1 MKRLAGWTIVL
12 MMILG
17 SAAVSAQEE
26 EPAVQ
31 ATRLTENLH
40 MLSTD
45 QGSYT
50 TNTLAFLG
58 DDGILLVD
66 TQAAGDA
73 EELKKV
79 VDGYG
84 KGVPRY
90 IINTHVHVEH
100 IGGNAI
106 FGASPVIIA
115 HERLPE
121 RLQSGSFLFEEY
133 PEETFPDITFSDS
146 LTLRFNGET
155 IRLHVLAGSH
165 DDSEIIVH
173 FTGSKVVHLSSLT
186 NGFNFPSVD
195 IHGDVLQFEKLVSR
209 AIEMLPE
216 DVVIVSGHNDTGTRE
231 DLLAYREMLAGT
243 TAAVRKGIE
252 DGKDVET
259 LQEEKI
265 LDPWKSYAGS
275 YVSVE
280 KWTESL
286 FEAIR
291 GDKDL
296 GKSIYEPV
304 YRAWKQDG
312 AAAAVALYFTLKR
325 EQPDE
330 YGFGEFVLLGIG
342 DKLSGKGKARD
353 AVAFLE
359 ASLEDYPDSPYAYYV
374 HFRLA
379 GSYRDLG
386 DKERAIRHCEKTLEL
401 RPESEAA
408 KEMLEE
414 LRKD

>member
-1 MKRLAGWTIVL
+1 MQRLAVWTIVL
-12 MMILG
+12 MTIPG
-17 SAAVSAQEE
+17 SAALLAQE
-26 EPAVQ
+26 EPAVKV
-31 ATRLTENLH
+31 TRLTENLH

-50 TNTLAFLG
+50 TNTLEFVG

-79 VDGYG
+79 VDAYG

-121 RLQSGSFLFEEY
+121 RLRSGSYLFDEF

-146 LTLRFNGET
+146 LTLRFNGEE
-155 IRLHVLAGSH
+155 IRLHAMGGSH

-216 DVVIVSGHNDTGTRE
+216 DLVIVSGHNDTGTRD
-231 DLLAYREMLAGT
+231 DLLAYREMLAGS

-252 DGKDVET
+252 EGKDLAR
-259 LQEEKI
+259 LQEEKV

-286 FEAIR
+286 FKAIR
-291 GDKDL
+291 EGKDL
-296 GKSIYEPV
+296 RESVHEPL
-304 YRAWKQDG
+304 YRAWKEDG
-312 AAAAVALYFTLKR
+312 AAAAVALYFKLKR
-325 EQPDE
+325 EQPE
-330 YGFGEFVLLGIG
+330 KHSYGEFVLLGIG
-342 DKLSGKGKARD
+342 DKLAGRGKAGD
-353 AVAFLE
+353 AVVFLE
-359 ASLEDYPDSPYAYYV
+359 ASLEDYPESRYAYYA
-374 HFRLA
+374 HYRLA
-379 GSYRDLG
+379 ESYRELG
-386 DKERAIRHCEKTLEL
+386 DKERAIRHCEKTVEL
-401 RPESEAA
+401 RPEFEAA
-408 KEMLEE
+408 KKLLED
-414 LRKD
+414 LRSD